1 MLIKKII
8 ALMGLAGIIIAF
20 SGCSEAP
27 SKVDANYGESVRQA
41 QTSQIL
47 YPDAG
52 ENLEP
57 CEGLDGQAAAIVMDE
72 YRKGFTKEEKKKSI
86 ISTILGE

>member
-8 ALMGLAGIIIAF
+8 ALMGLVGIIIAF

-41 QTSQIL
+41 KTSQIL
-47 YPDAG
+47 NPDAG
-52 ENLEP
+52 ENLKP
-57 CEGLDGQAAAIVMDE
+57 CEGLDGKAAKTVMDE
-72 YRKGFTKEEKKKSI
+72 YREGFTKEEKKKSI
-86 ISTILGE
+86 ISILGD